1 MEASMAPTSSLRYP
15 LSTVATGAALAVTL
29 VVLFVVCAVAQL
41 LVSGV
46 QVTHAWVGLFT
57 AAPLPSL
64 RAWVEGLLASIAFGW
79 LAGTVFALVYNAV
92 TGRE

>member
-1 MEASMAPTSSLRYP
+1 MAATSNPRYP
-15 LSTVATGAALAVTL
+15 LSIVATSAAFVVTL
-29 VVLFVVCAVAQL
+29 VVLFVVCAIAQL

-46 QVTHAWVGLFT
+46 QVTHAWAGLFT
-57 AAPLPSL
+57 AAPLPSV

-79 LAGTVFALVYNAV
+79 LAGTIFALVYNAV